1 MGISASCQL
10 LSWAGNSREMSAFAD
25 SALLNPREAV
35 FMSLLKT
42 RLHSFWHLFMN
53 ALVYSANAS
62 LSLLILST
70 ALERFTCLHVS
81 ELSLDLREKNE
92 VMQVH
97 IRKVL

>member
-1 MGISASCQL
+1 MT
-10 LSWAGNSREMSAFAD
+10 AFAD

-35 FMSLLKT
+35 FMSLLKI

-53 ALVYSANAS
+53 ALVYCANAFLS
-62 LSLLILST
+62 LSILST
-70 ALERFTCLHVS
+70 ALERFMCLCVS

-92 VMQVH
+92 VTQVH